1 MLAAEI
7 FGHHSHFLYCRPACD
22 SCERK
27 FYAATSALA
36 AKPHLRP
43 RPRPEQVQ
51 LPHGLRHHELPHW
64 PTEMSIAEIEL
75 TRTPF
80 GKGGVERGEARA

>member
-1 MLAAEI
+1 MLSITLPAGAAPGTI
-7 FGHHSHFLYCRPACD
+7 VQAPDGSGG
-22 SCERK
+22 
-27 FYAATSALA
+27 TV
-36 AKPHLRP
+36 
-43 RPRPEQVQ
+43 QVQ

>member
-1 MLAAEI
+1 MLDLMHDAGEFRAACGLRLS
-7 FGHHSHFLYCRPACD
+7 FAFNDLHQRRQRPLT
-22 SCERK
+22 RRP
-27 FYAATSALA
+27 LA
-36 AKPHLRP
+36 F
-43 RPRPEQVQ
+43 E